1 MRVLGIT
8 DHLGNVGGAEIST
21 KTILE
26 GLAAHQATESVT
38 VVGMDSS
45 EASRLD
51 FTGVNVIPVDPLS
64 GMDSL
69 PDLPIDFL
77 VQRRLARTVRRHMR
91 DVDVIHAHHRRSILA
106 LRHLDPDCPTIG
118 TIRDFWPV
126 CPISIYH
133 VDCEQCTGCE
143 DRLDDCLAYQDWDGL
158 TEPLRRRYLLAK
170 RAHNR
175 RGFVPNHAV
184 FIADHLRERVAESM
198 TIPSS
203 SVIYNPVSIDRDP
216 VQECPSQPTFVT
228 ASTLS
233 KEKGVPTAIDAM
245 KRVHEYLPDARLLVF
260 GEGPLEDD
268 LQKRANDLPSE
279 AIDFRGR
286 VPPDELYGAMA
297 TATATVFPS
306 EWDEPFGRVTV
317 ESLALG
323 TPVVGSRVGGIAE
336 IIDDGETGLLFPP
349 ADSDAL
355 AGCLLTL
362 VNDPKTWNRLSTA
375 GIGRATDFSV
385 DQIVSD
391 HLTLYHEL
399 LNSDDEVK

>member
-1 MRVLGIT
+1 MRILGIT

-38 VVGMDSS
+38 VVGMDTR

-51 FTGVNVIPVDPLS
+51 FNGVNVIPVEPPP
-64 GMDSL
+64 GADSL
-69 PDLPIDFL
+69 PDLPVDFA
-77 VQRRLARTVRRHMR
+77 VQHRLARAARHYTS
-91 DVDVIHAHHRRSILA
+91 DVDVIHAHHRRSISA
-106 LRHLDPDCPTIG
+106 LRHLDLNCPTVG
-118 TIRDFWPV
+118 TVRDFWPV

-133 VDCEQCTGCE
+133 VDCDQCSGCD
-143 DRLDDCLAYQDWDGL
+143 DRLDDCLAYQGWDGL
-158 TEPLRRRYLLAK
+158 TEPMRRQYLLTK

-175 RGFVPNHAV
+175 RGFDPSHAV
-184 FIADHLRERVAESM
+184 FIADHLRKRVAESI
-198 TIPSS
+198 TIPPS
-203 SVIYNPVSIDRDP
+203 SVIYNPVSIAREP
-216 VQECPSQPTFVT
+216 VQERPSQPTFVT

-245 KRVHEYLPDARLLVF
+245 ERVHEQLPDARLLVF
-260 GEGPLEDD
+260 GDGPLKDALQEQADD
-268 LQKRANDLPSE
+268 LPPETIDL
-279 AIDFRGR
+279 RGR
-286 VPPDELYGAMA
+286 VPPNELYDAMA

-336 IIDDGETGLLFPP
+336 IINDSETGLLFPP
-349 ADSDAL
+349 GDADAL
-355 AGCLLTL
+355 AECLLTL
-362 VNDPKTWNRLSTA
+362 VTDSETWNRLSTA

-391 HLTLYHEL
+391 HLELYHDLVDSE
-399 LNSDDEVK
+399 NKVK